1 MMKTATSK
9 LTSKYQ
15 ATIPEPVR
23 RVLHL
28 QAGDAI
34 AFDIENDQIRLRKAR
49 PVDLA
54 FAHALE
60 GTLSEWQS
68 DADEEACREL

>member
-1 MMKTATSK
+1 MQTTTSK

-28 QAGDAI
+28 SAGDAI
-34 AFDIENDQIRLRKAR
+34 AFDIDNDQILLRKAR

-54 FAHALE
+54 FSQALE
-60 GTLSEWQS
+60 GTLTEWQS
-68 DADEEACREL
+68 DADEEAYHDL

>member
-1 MMKTATSK
+1 MPAPTSK

-23 RVLHL
+23 RLLHL
-28 QAGDAI
+28 RAGDAI
-34 AFDIENDQIRLRKAR
+34 VFDIEGGSVELRKAR

-54 FAHALE
+54 FAQSLE
-60 GTLSEWQS
+60 GTLSEWAS
-68 DADEEACREL
+68 AADEDAYRDL

>member
-1 MMKTATSK
+1 MNTATSK

-23 RVLHL
+23 RLLHL
-28 QAGDAI
+28 QSGDAI
-34 AFDIENDQIRLRKAR
+34 AFDIKGDVVQLRKAR

-54 FAHALE
+54 FAQSLE
-60 GTLSEWQS
+60 GTLSEWAS
-68 DADEEACREL
+68 AADEDAYREL